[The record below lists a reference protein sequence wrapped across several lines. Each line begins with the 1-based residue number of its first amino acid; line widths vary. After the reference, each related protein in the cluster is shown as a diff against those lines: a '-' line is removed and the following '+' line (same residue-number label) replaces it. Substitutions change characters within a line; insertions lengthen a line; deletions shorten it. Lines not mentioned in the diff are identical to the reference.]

1 MCVCSQNV
9 EFTTAVLA
17 LKGCFEVRF
26 SERRPPFQLFLKDP
40 DWDKALLKFTI
51 REGKQWTQLELFW
64 CLRIKTLMILYMANS
79 RGLAQ

>member
-1 MCVCSQNV
+1 MCSQTL

-17 LKGCFEVRF
+17 LKGLFVARF
-26 SERRPPFQLFLKDP
+26 RNLPPFKLFLKDP